1 MKKFKEF
8 IMRKAQ
14 GNMTNFALA
23 FAEGSVQRICFI
35 FFTNLKCQKSY
46 WILNQNS
53 IWRESQ
59 GY

>member
-23 FAEGSVQRICFI
+23 FAEGSVQRICFYI
-35 FFTNLKCQKSY
+35 FHQPKMPKELLNLKSK
-46 WILNQNS
+46 
-53 IWRESQ
+53 
-59 GY
+59 